1 MMMCMSIVAVC
12 LFSVLFIVA
21 CAVVFR
27 EAPRDIQDVCCF
39 LAMLL
44 ASVVVVLVFVV
55 KEL

>member
-1 MMMCMSIVAVC
+1 MMVYMSIVAVC

-27 EAPRDIQDVCCF
+27 EAPRDMQDVCCF

-44 ASVVVVLVFVV
+44 ASVAIVLVFVV

>member
-12 LFSVLFIVA
+12 LFSVLFITS

-27 EAPRDIQDVCCF
+27 EAPRDMQDVCCF

-44 ASVVVVLVFVV
+44 ASVAVVLVFVV